1 MDDANTLSEQDNND
15 LALIAIARQR
25 KALSDEAL
33 SRSRLENRQPDTF
46 GAGFAR
52 PFQALGNMAVSA
64 MSGNPRLRENA
75 DRMLR
80 GEPPLP
86 VEEPLP
92 ETLSGRIGEVAA
104 ESFLTALPFGA
115 AVSRLKPAA
124 DVINKTAPTL
134 RNNAIAMQNMLS
146 SAGQTFRTKP
156 ARFLAIETGL
166 GATSG
171 AGGFYAEQMF
181 PESDAARL
189 IGEILGGVA
198 PSALSAAAKP
208 TGAFVMKGVRPVAAS
223 VGRGLDTVTNYIPSA
238 AIAKSF
244 VRQTWEDV
252 AKAKDPATAGG
263 RAAGRFGRARGEMS
277 PEDVIAAMDDDFL
290 PEARA
295 LMTPAQLS
303 GVPGL
308 LSLERSLAETTDT
321 LRNKRL
327 EDLERLNTV
336 LRNSFRG
343 PGDVSQTQNAIEATR
358 TQYVDI
364 LNERVR
370 LATLKA
376 DETIQ
381 RMLPEL
387 GEEGANRAARKELE
401 LALGDATKQEK
412 ELFNLLD
419 PASITPTTNTQAAL
433 KAARLEAGK
442 TGKGSIPDYAIKFFS
457 KKSKNF
463 LTDATTLKEMRNA
476 QSQLRQIA
484 RNARE
489 GTDPNRNLAR
499 IADDIADAITNDLA
513 LAQGN
518 STPADLANAINFSRE
533 KHEVFSR
540 GSVGRILRTGSD
552 SGDVVPEMLTLSRT
566 LGQMGIEGAQAT
578 DDIVNA
584 AAFAREQA
592 GYAGSDN
599 MAGALGSFINNEFIL
614 SATRNGV
621 VDVNL
626 AQTFLRNNQ
635 VVLDRFP
642 EVRGAIESAVASG
655 VARDSSD
662 LLRKAGIDTIDDPDV
677 SKAIILMNKGTKKA
691 FDSILA
697 SRNSVLETKKVLE
710 MLGKDESG
718 EALEGLKQGFFDYLI
733 NKGSVGNVISG
744 NKLGAFV
751 DAPNVKGL
759 IDTLYSGPEK
769 ARLYRI
775 IRTAQR
781 VDVARTAAPSVEGI
795 TGDRLSKASDAVL
808 GILGAAYG
816 RQVSTTL
823 GGGTIQ
829 VPGMTASLF
838 RDLGAKG
845 LTNPAKRLIIA
856 ALNDEA
862 LFREVVMGQTL
873 EPAAPAGQLAPEVS
887 RRLNAWAAGALVRA
901 GLGDE
906 EQEQAAVTE
915 AVPPTPA
922 PAPAPAPVAPPQA
935 RVQPPAT
942 PTRGFQIAQAP
953 AAPAAAAQGPQGPQA
968 RQMLQQLFP
977 NDALLQ
983 AATLQA

>member
-1 MDDANTLSEQDNND
+1 MADANTPSEQDNND

-52 PFQALGNMAVSA
+52 PFQSLRNMVS
-64 MSGNPRLRENA
+64 GDPRKRENA
-75 DRMLR
+75 ERMIR
-80 GEPPLP
+80 GEPPLHYSDYVQP
-86 VEEPLP
+86 PTVPAEERLPDTFAGLVGEHAADALISAVPLG
-92 ETLSGRIGEVAA
+92 LAASRVKRAA
-104 ESFLTALPFGA
+104 EGVSGILAKTRNIVSDIGQTFKTKPIRFLTAE
-115 AVSRLKPAA
+115 
-124 DVINKTAPTL
+124 TA
-134 RNNAIAMQNMLS
+134 
-146 SAGQTFRTKP
+146 
-156 ARFLAIETGL
+156 L

-181 PESDAARL
+181 PESDVAQL
-189 IGEILGGVA
+189 FGEILGGVA
-198 PSALSAAAKP
+198 PSFVPAVAK
-208 TGAFVMKGVRPVAAS
+208 TTYEYGVRPPAAFVA
-223 VGRGLDTVTNYIPSA
+223 RGLDAATNYIPT
-238 AIAKSF
+238 IAVAKGF
-244 VRQTWEDV
+244 VRQTWTDV
-252 AKAKDPATAGG
+252 ANAVNPTTAGS
-263 RAAGRFGRARGEMS
+263 RATGRFGRARGEMS
-277 PEDVIAAMDDDFL
+277 PEDVLAAMDEDLL
-290 PEARA
+290 PEARV

-308 LSLERSLAETTDT
+308 LSLERSLAETTDS

-336 LRNSFRG
+336 IRDSFRG

-358 TQYVDI
+358 THYVNI

-370 LATLKA
+370 VATLKA
-376 DETIQ
+376 DESIQ
-381 RMLPEL
+381 RSFPNV
-387 GEEGANRAARKELE
+387 GEEGANRIARKELE
-401 LALGDATKQEK
+401 FALKDATKQER
-412 ELFNLLD
+412 ELFDLLD
-419 PASITPTTNTQAAL
+419 PTSITPTTNTQAAL
-433 KAARLEAGK
+433 KAAKLEAGE
-442 TGKGSIPDYAIKFFS
+442 TGAESIPNYAIRFFS
-457 KKSKNF
+457 KTNASGEKIDSF
-463 LTDATTLKEMRNA
+463 LGETTTLLEMRNA
-476 QSQLRQIA
+476 QSELRRIA

-499 IADDIADAITNDLA
+499 IADNLADAITNDLA

-533 KHEVFSR
+533 KNTVFSR
-540 GSVGRILRTGSD
+540 GSVGKILRTGSD

-599 MAGALGSFINNEFIL
+599 LAGALGSFINNEFIS
-614 SATRNGV
+614 SATRNGA

-642 EVRGAIESAVASG
+642 EVRNAIESAVASG
-655 VARDSSD
+655 VARDSSEI
-662 LLRKAGIDTIDDPDV
+662 LRKAGINTIDDPDV
-677 SKAIILMNKGTKKA
+677 SKAIILMNKGPKKA

-697 SRNSVLETKKVLE
+697 SRNSVLETRKVLE
-710 MLGKDESG
+710 MLGKDENG
-718 EALEGLKQGFFDYLI
+718 EALAGLKQAFFDYLI
-733 NKGSVGNVISG
+733 NKGTVGNVISG
-744 NKLGAFV
+744 NELAAFI
-751 DAPNVKGL
+751 DAPNVRGL
-759 IDTLYSGPEK
+759 IDTLYSAPEK
-769 ARLYRI
+769 ARLYKI
-775 IRTAQR
+775 VRTAQR
-781 VDVARTAAPSVEGI
+781 VDTARTAALSVEGI
-795 TGDRLSKASDAVL
+795 TGDRISRASDAVL

-829 VPGMTASLF
+829 IPGMTASLF
-838 RDLGAKG
+838 RELGAKG

-862 LFREVVMGQTL
+862 LFREVILGQA
-873 EPAAPAGQLAPEVS
+873 PAGQAPAGQLAPAAS

-922 PAPAPAPVAPPQA
+922 PITPTAPPQV
-935 RVQPPAT
+935 RVQTT
-942 PTRGFQIAQAP
+942 PTRGFQMAQAQTLA
-953 AAPAAAAQGPQGPQA
+953 AAPQGAQGPQA
-968 RQMLQQLFP
+968 LQMLQQLFP
-977 NDALLQ
+977 DDALLQ

>member
-1 MDDANTLSEQDNND
+1 MSDNNKAQNLRNLVNNTD
-15 LALIAIARQR
+15 SADSDGAARAQR
-25 KALSDEAL
+25 LRVLSQNPIE
-33 SRSRLENRQPDTF
+33 QF

-52 PFQALGNMAVSA
+52 PFQALGNMAISA
-64 MSGNPRLRENA
+64 MSGDPRLRENA

-124 DVINKTAPTL
+124 DVINKTTPTL

-146 SAGQTFRTKP
+146 SAGQTFRAKP
-156 ARFLAIETGL
+156 IRILAAETAL

-189 IGEILGGVA
+189 VGEILGGVA

-208 TGAFVMKGVRPVAAS
+208 TAAFVMKGVRPAAAF
-223 VGRGLDTVTNYIPSA
+223 VGRGLDTATNVFPTA

-277 PEDVIAAMDDDFL
+277 PEDVIAAMDEDLL
-290 PEARA
+290 PEARV

-327 EDLERLNTV
+327 EDLERLNTII
-336 LRNSFRG
+336 RDAFRG
-343 PGDVSQTQNAIEATR
+343 PGDITQTQSAIDATR
-358 TQYVDI
+358 THYLNL
-364 LNERVR
+364 LNERLR
-370 LATLKA
+370 LATIRT
-376 DETIQ
+376 DESIQ

-387 GEEGANRAARKELE
+387 GEEGANRIARRELE
-401 LALGDATKQEK
+401 SAYKDSTTQEGQ
-412 ELFNLLD
+412 LFRLVDQN
-419 PASITPTTNTQAAL
+419 AITPTVNIQSEL
-433 KAARLEAGK
+433 NILRREAGE
-442 TGKGSIPDYAIKFFS
+442 TGAGSIPDYAINFFS
-457 KKSKNF
+457 KKSENF
-463 LTDATTLKEMRNA
+463 LGDSTSLQEMRNA
-476 QSQLRQIA
+476 QSELREIA
-484 RNARE
+484 RNAYQ
-489 GTDPNRNLAR
+489 GASPNRNLGR
-499 IADDIADAITNDLA
+499 IANRLANAITDDLA
-513 LAQGN
+513 MAQG
-518 STPADLANAINFSRE
+518 SSSPESLANAINFSRE
-533 KHEVFSR
+533 KNNVFSE
-540 GSVGRILRTGSD
+540 GTVGKILRIGGD
-552 SGDVVPEMLTLSRT
+552 SGDVVPEMLTLT
-566 LGQMGIEGAQAT
+566 QTMGQMGIRGANAV
-578 DDIVNA
+578 DEIINA
-584 AAFAREQA
+584 ASFARDSA
-592 GYAGSDN
+592 GYAGQDN
-599 MAGALGSFINNEFIL
+599 LAGALGSFMNNEFIL
-614 SATRNGV
+614 AATKQGK
-621 VDVNL
+621 VNVNR
-626 AQTFLRNNQ
+626 AQTFLTNNQ
-635 VVLDRFP
+635 VILDRFP
-642 EVRGAIESAVASG
+642 EVRSAIESAIESG
-655 VARDSSD
+655 IAQDSSKF
-662 LLRKAGIDTIDDPDV
+662 LRKAGISTIDSPEV
-677 SKAIILMNKGTKKA
+677 SKAVLLMNKGANAA
-691 FDSILA
+691 FDSILT
-697 SRNSVLETKKVLE
+697 SRNSILETRKVIE
-710 MLGKDESG
+710 MLGKDETG
-718 EALEGLKQGFFDYLI
+718 EALSGLKQGFFDYLI
-733 NKGSVGNVISG
+733 SKGEVGDVISG
-744 NKLGAFV
+744 DKLANFI
-751 DAPNVKGL
+751 DSPNVRGVIHTL
-759 IDTLYSGPEK
+759 FDTQERT
-769 ARLYRI
+769 RLYTI

-781 VDVARTAAPSVEGI
+781 ADSARTAAPSVEGI
-795 TGDRLSKASDAVL
+795 TGDKISRSANTVL

-816 RQVSTTL
+816 RQISTNL

-829 VPGMTASLF
+829 IPAYTASLF
-838 RDLGAKG
+838 RDLGASG
-845 LTNPAKRLIIA
+845 MANPAKRLIVS
-856 ALNDEA
+856 ALGDEK
-862 LFREVVMGQTL
+862 LFRQIVMGQGVD
-873 EPAAPAGQLAPEVS
+873 AAAGGTSQLTPEAS

-922 PAPAPAPVAPPQA
+922 PTPAPAPAPVAPPQA